1 VYDHYTT
8 NADGCQDTLRLNLTI
23 NNCTQTKVTEAACT
37 CYEWTGGDSATYTE
51 SGVYDHYTTNADG
64 CQDTLRLN
72 LTINNGTLTE
82 VTEAACISY
91 TEPKSD
97 VEGYTEGGVYDHYTK
112 NADGCQDT
120 LRLNL
125 TINNGTLTEVTEAA
139 CISCTGTAGDG
150 ATYTESGVYDHYT
163 TNADG
168 CQDTLRL
175 NLTINNGTLTE
186 VTEAACI
193 SY

>member
-1 VYDHYTT
+1 
-8 NADGCQDTLRLNLTI
+8 
-23 NNCTQTKVTEAACT
+23 
-37 CYEWTGGDSATYTE
+37 TYTE

-91 TEPKSD
+91 TW
-97 VEGYTEGGVYDHYTK
+97 
-112 NADGCQDT
+112 
-120 LRLNL
+120 
-125 TINNGTLTEVTEAA
+125 
-139 CISCTGTAGDG
+139 TAGDG
-150 ATYTESGVYDHYT
+150 ATYTESGGSDEHTTKADAWQDTVCRLLRINNGMLTQVTTAACITSLHDARPISTYTESGVYDHYT

-193 SY
+193 SYTWTAGDGATYTESG